1 MGSFRNLAA
10 KEGFEVETEIKRR
23 GRRGEVALRMV
34 RSVLPDRWVMGMAGG
49 VTVVAGLDAALW
61 GVLSAADSIRYGVG
75 APATVIAVRAVTV
88 LIGANRGLRV
98 MLANGVGV
106 VTCANY
112 SMMFLRTAGFM
123 TEATFLILY
132 VSLFNAGVA
141 ALLLGIDG
149 DEVKGLRTGARSVR
163 ERFNE
168 RPTLRILLV
177 AAVAATF
184 LPLIGMISGG
194 VMVSRIIGVVL
205 FVGGITLFSIRDLAS
220 GGDGHWP

>member
-1 MGSFRNLAA
+1 
-10 KEGFEVETEIKRR
+10 
-23 GRRGEVALRMV
+23 MV

-61 GVLSAADSIRYGVG
+61 GVLSAADSFRFGIG
-75 APATVIAVRAVTV
+75 APAAVIAVRAVTV
-88 LIGANRGLRV
+88 LIGANRGLQV
-98 MLANGVGV
+98 LLTNSVGV

-141 ALLLGIDG
+141 ALLLCIDG
-149 DEVKGLRTGARSVR
+149 DEVRGRRTGARSVR
-163 ERFNE
+163 ERLNE
-168 RPTLRILLV
+168 RPTLRILL
-177 AAVAATF
+177 AAVVAATF
-184 LPLIGMISGG
+184 LPLIGMVFGG
-194 VMVSRIIGVVL
+194 VMVSRIIGIVL
-205 FVGGITLFSIRDLAS
+205 FLGGATLFSIRDLAA

>member
-1 MGSFRNLAA
+1 M
-10 KEGFEVETEIKRR
+10 
-23 GRRGEVALRMV
+23 ALRMV
-34 RSVLPDRWVMGMAGG
+34 RSMLPDRWVMGMAGG

-61 GVLSAADSIRYGVG
+61 GVLSAADGIRYGVG
-75 APATVIAVRAVTV
+75 APAAVLAVRAVTV
-88 LIGANRGLRV
+88 LVGANRGLQV
-98 MLANGVGV
+98 LLTNGVGV

-112 SMMFLRTAGFM
+112 SMTFLRTAGLM
-123 TEATFLILY
+123 TEATFSILY

-168 RPTLRILLV
+168 RPTLRILL
-177 AAVAATF
+177 AAVVAATF
-184 LPLIGMISGG
+184 LPLIGMVVGG
-194 VMVSRIIGVVL
+194 VVVSTVIGIVL
-205 FVGGITLFSIRDLAS
+205 LVGGITLFSIRDLAA

>member
-1 MGSFRNLAA
+1 MG
-10 KEGFEVETEIKRR
+10 TEIKRR
-23 GRRGEVALRMV
+23 GRRGEMALRMV

-49 VTVVAGLDAALW
+49 VSVVAGLDAALW
-61 GVLSAADSIRYGVG
+61 GVLSAADGIRYGVG
-75 APATVIAVRAVTV
+75 APAAVIAVRAVTV
-88 LIGANRGLRV
+88 LVGANRGLQV
-98 MLANGVGV
+98 LLTNGVGV

-112 SMMFLRTAGFM
+112 SMTFLRTAGLM
-123 TEATFLILY
+123 TEATFSILY

-168 RPTLRILLV
+168 RPTLRILL
-177 AAVAATF
+177 AAVVAATF
-184 LPLIGMISGG
+184 LPLVGMVVGG
-194 VMVSRIIGVVL
+194 VVVSTVIGIVL
-205 FVGGITLFSIRDLAS
+205 LVGGMTLFSIRDLAA